1 MWSRVLIL
9 VRAQLAGEWYA
20 ERGARLPVAPVLFQ
34 FTIAAILCGLA
45 RDVLPAYPYALFSL
59 AIPLGLG
66 ALALFGELAPLLRSD
81 AAAEWIGAQPIRPIE
96 LRLSR
101 LLVLALLLGGLAF
114 GSLLPAALLAP
125 NEMGLVARLLLVAAG
140 LLQALGLAAGLL
152 TLQAL
157 CARRAEGALTL
168 LHTLTF
174 VLVLVGFAAG
184 LGQLGALAS
193 LEHPSGFLLAFPAT
207 WYAALVP
214 GGPGGLALQ
223 LCLAAVALTAG
234 TLALAPFPP
243 PPKAR
248 RTGSALAFLLA
259 PVRRVA
265 ARLWVRPQERASFE
279 FVWDALPAERDFVAR
294 AYPLLAVPL
303 AFLLLGAEGGSEKGE
318 GLLAI
323 ALFAPAIY
331 LPVLLMH
338 VPATSTPRARWI
350 LDASPGHPTHEA
362 AGARKAIALR
372 LLLPLFIGLGGL
384 ATVRADLHL
393 ALCIA
398 PTGFA
403 ATLLLQRAIWSR
415 FVSRP
420 PLSVPASELGSAWD
434 DSGGGMMGVAI
445 GTCLLAIA
453 AWRNVQEPWVA
464 AALLAGALVLEGL
477 PTGRE
482 HQEPAAGEQA

>member
-1 MWSRVLIL
+1 MFSRVLIL

-34 FTIAAILCGLA
+34 FTIAGVLCGLA
-45 RDVLPAYPYALFSL
+45 RDVLPAYPYAVFSL
-59 AIPLGLG
+59 AVPLGLG

-81 AAAEWIGAQPIRPIE
+81 AAAEWIGAQPVRPIE

-101 LLVLALLLGGLAF
+101 LLVLALLLGGLAL
-114 GSLLPAALLAP
+114 GALLPAALLAP
-125 NEMGLVARLLLVAAG
+125 AEMGLAARAMLVLAG

-152 TLQAL
+152 TLQAIF
-157 CARRAEGALTL
+157 ARRAEGVLTL

-184 LGQLGALAS
+184 LGQLGSLAT
-193 LEHPSGFLLAFPAT
+193 LDQPSGLLLWVPAA

-214 GGPGGLALQ
+214 GGPGGPALE
-223 LCLAAVALTAG
+223 LGLGALVATAAI
-234 TLALAPFPP
+234 LALAPFPP

-248 RTGSALAFLLA
+248 RTGSALAYLLT
-259 PVRRVA
+259 PVRRLA
-265 ARLWVRPQERASFE
+265 ARVWVRPTERASFE

-303 AFLLLGAEGGSEKGE
+303 AFLLLGAEGGSERGE

-331 LPVLLMH
+331 LPILLMH
-338 VPATSTPRARWI
+338 VPATATPQARWI
-350 LDASPGHPTHEA
+350 LDTAPVDPAHEA

-384 ATVRADLHL
+384 ATAQANLHL
-393 ALCIA
+393 ALCLA
-398 PTGFA
+398 PVGFA
-403 ATLLLQRAIWSR
+403 ATLLLQRAIWGA

-420 PLSVPASELGSAWD
+420 PLSVPASELGTAWD
-434 DSGGGMMGVAI
+434 DSGGGMLVVAI
-445 GTCLLAIA
+445 GTCLVAIA
-453 AWRNVQEPWVA
+453 AWRNVDEPWVA
-464 AALLAGALVLEGL
+464 AALLLSALAVEGL
-477 PTGRE
+477 PVGSERPKE
-482 HQEPAAGEQA
+482 ASGGEA